1 MIVFRKSAF
10 VCRMDQILR
19 ELSLAGLEGI
29 ADKPSGP
36 KEELSENILIL
47 FTGSVKK

>member
-1 MIVFRKSAF
+1 MG
-10 VCRMDQILR
+10 QILR

-36 KEELSENILIL
+36 KEELSEVILI
-47 FTGSVKK
+47 FFSDGVKRY